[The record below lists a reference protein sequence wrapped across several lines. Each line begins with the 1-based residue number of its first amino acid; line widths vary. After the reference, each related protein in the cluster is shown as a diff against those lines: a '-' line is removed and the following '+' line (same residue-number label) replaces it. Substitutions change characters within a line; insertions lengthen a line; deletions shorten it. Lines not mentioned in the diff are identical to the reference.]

1 MNSVDGLTRRILAI
15 FLLIRKISS
24 TLMSSRTL
32 SITQT
37 FSCLKPFR
45 ITVADNGHVHV
56 ASGYK
61 ALHALI
67 VFLHA
72 LIYLSGAYITH
83 L

>member
-15 FLLIRKISS
+15 VLLIRKISS
-24 TLMSSRTL
+24 TLMSSQTL
-32 SITQT
+32 TITQT
-37 FSCLKPFR
+37 FSCLKAFR
-45 ITVADNGHVHV
+45 ITVADVHV

-67 VFLHA
+67 AFLHA
-72 LIYLSGAYITH
+72 LIYLSGAYITR